1 MKKPLLSIF
10 LSLVVFGANAQIS
23 RGSFLLGGSI
33 GFNSMSSKYISNG
46 VTTPQGTTT
55 TFSVIPQAG
64 YFLSDQIAAGIGLTI
79 NSISYKANGASTSLN
94 SSRFLFS
101 PFVRYYFPPKVYFE
115 GGVDIGSASASST
128 GNGGSTTNSLFG
140 WTLLAGYP
148 VFLNESI
155 AIEPQLGYNSLTNKI
170 DAGNKTT
177 DGNFFIRV
185 GFQIYFRPGK

>member
-1 MKKPLLSIF
+1 
-10 LSLVVFGANAQIS
+10 
-23 RGSFLLGGSI
+23 
-33 GFNSMSSKYISNG
+33 
-46 VTTPQGTTT
+46 
-55 TFSVIPQAG
+55 
-64 YFLSDQIAAGIGLTI
+64 
-79 NSISYKANGASTSLN
+79 
-94 SSRFLFS
+94 
-101 PFVRYYFPPKVYFE
+101 
-115 GGVDIGSASASST
+115 VDIGSASASST